1 MSFNQDSVSF
11 FQFTAVMKST
21 FLALAVSTVLI
32 VVLGLILYF
41 SDIPESSLPW
51 ISAGILFLSVT
62 SGGLCAGRLS
72 GTKGLLH
79 GLAVGVFFFFIIW
92 LTSAFILPSQIL
104 LLSSIHKLLLALTSG
119 ALGGILGV
127 GSA

>member
-1 MSFNQDSVSF
+1 MSFNQDSVPY
-11 FQFTAVMKST
+11 FQFTAVIKST
-21 FLALAVSTVLI
+21 LVALAISTVM
-32 VVLGLILYF
+32 VVILSMFLYF
-41 SDIPESSLPW
+41 SALPENTLPW
-51 ISAGILFLSVT
+51 ISAGILFLSVA

-79 GLAVGVFFFFIIW
+79 GLAVGIFFFFIIW
-92 LTSAFILPSQIL
+92 LTSAFLLPCQML
-104 LLSSIHKLLLALTSG
+104 LLSSLHKLLLSLTSG

>member
-11 FQFTAVMKST
+11 FQFATVIKST
-21 FLALAVSTVLI
+21 LVAFAISAVLI
-32 VVLGLILYF
+32 IVLSLILYF
-41 SDIPESSLPW
+41 TDIPESTLPW
-51 ISAGILFLSVT
+51 ISAGIIFLSVAC
-62 SGGLCAGRLS
+62 GGLCVGRLS

-79 GLAVGVFFFFIIW
+79 GLTVGICFFLIIW
-92 LTSAFILPSQIL
+92 LISFILPSQIL
-104 LLSSIHKLLLALTSG
+104 LLSSLHKLLLSLTSG